1 MTLNFNSVHI
11 EAAALDSGPQI
22 RPSSPSNSRFNV
34 QRKPQPQSF
43 HGMGQPGFPTIALEA
58 VSIWGLNKLLTQA
71 LSYKGVHRNF
81 FLRKAWLCHSGA
93 APPQADAQAS
103 RVWYIP
109 VFIVHFE
116 LSLWLKRWYGSGLA
130 AEDLGEPASQTSRL
144 YRLHAPKFPAGKC
157 HQQRVALPW
166 DLSVSG
172 RAEAGWR
179 SPHSSL

>member
-1 MTLNFNSVHI
+1 
-11 EAAALDSGPQI
+11 
-22 RPSSPSNSRFNV
+22 
-34 QRKPQPQSF
+34 
-43 HGMGQPGFPTIALEA
+43 MGQPGFPTIALEA
-58 VSIWGLNKLLTQA
+58 VLIWGLNKLLTQA
-71 LSYKGVHRNF
+71 LSYKRVHRNF

-93 APPQADAQAS
+93 VPPQADAQAS

-130 AEDLGEPASQTSRL
+130 AEDLGEPTSQTSRL

-166 DLSVSG
+166 DPSVSG